1 MKCKFCNKS
10 LKGKRSD
17 AKFCSHNCQV
27 KWHHNNK
34 KQLRIEKEHKLKDEA
49 TQAKRSGKID
59 ERIQVLETDNN
70 TLKTKVNQYARF
82 KERLLT
88 DINSL
93 KAEIKQFK
101 DDIAYWEVEVLLDDE
116 PFYKKHLKKEN
127 KASRNHSSWL
137 LNSLVNISTALQEA
151 GQMEEK
157 VFNEKVKIS
166 IEITRLKEQI
176 QENEDLIVT
185 HKKKLNQFAPISNS
199 YINLIKQ
206 NNDRI
211 KHLETLKFTP
221 TPSLLPSKTKTL
233 QKTKKGDVGGADLLN
248 MKFETFKLEGEL
260 GRFLGELDRNMT
272 SFALTGDS
280 GSGKSYFSFELAKLF
295 IDYGFTCKYF
305 SLEEGLGK
313 LTQDKLLKYNIGNE
327 LILSGKA
334 TLSEIRKDAKEYDVV
349 IIDSFQKLETEA
361 SEFEHL
367 RQSFPKTIFIIIFQ
381 KTTNGTIRGGSSIK
395 FNSSATIDVRIEEN
409 ERVAYMEKGRYGT
422 MGWKYSVSENI
433 ILS

>member
-1 MKCKFCNKS
+1 MS

-34 KQLRIEKEHKLKDEA
+34 KQLLIEKKQKLKQEA
-49 TQAKRSGKID
+49 IQTERAGKID
-59 ERIQVLETDNN
+59 ERIQVLETDNKA
-70 TLKTKVNQYARF
+70 LKTKVNQYAKF

-101 DDIAYWEVEVLLDDE
+101 DDITYWETEVLLDDQA
-116 PFYKKHLKKEN
+116 FYNKHLRKEN
-127 KASRNHSSWL
+127 KTSKDQSSWL
-137 LNSLVNISTALQEA
+137 LNSLVNISTALQEV
-151 GQMEEK
+151 GQLEEK
-157 VFNEKVKIS
+157 VFQEKVNIS
-166 IEITRLKEQI
+166 IEITKLKEEI
-176 QENEDLIVT
+176 QENEVLIIK
-185 HKKKLNQFAPISNS
+185 HKKKLNQFVTISNN

-211 KHLETLKFTP
+211 KHLEILKFSP
-221 TPSLLPSKTKTL
+221 APSLSISSSKAASKP
-233 QKTKKGDVGGADLLN
+233 KKGAIGGADLIN

-313 LTQDKLLKYNIGNE
+313 LTQEKLLKYNIGNE

-349 IIDSFQKLETEA
+349 IIDSFQKLEAKA
-361 SEFEHL
+361 SEFENL
-367 RQSFPKTIFIIIFQ
+367 RQNFPKTIFIIIFQ
-381 KTTNGTIRGGSSIK
+381 KTTSGSIRGGSSIK
-395 FNSSATIDVRIEEN
+395 FNSSATIDIRIKEN
-409 ERVAYMEKGRYGT
+409 ERIAYMEKGRYGT
-422 MGWKYSVSENI
+422 MGWRYSVSEREVIQEN
-433 ILS
+433 